1 MRKFLFEFVRNLI
14 SFLLILV
21 IGVILIFLLVLSI
34 VCSSKVVAWGCIGLD
49 IVLIA
54 LIPTIGKLL
63 ESYHLIDKLAKLMTG
78 YNETNEKRDI

>member
-1 MRKFLFEFVRNLI
+1 MG
-14 SFLLILV
+14 ILV
-21 IGVILIFLLVLSI
+21 FLLVLSI
-34 VCSSKVVAWGCIGLD
+34 VCSSKIVALGCIGLD

-63 ESYHLIDKLAKLMTG
+63 ESYCPIDKLAKLITG